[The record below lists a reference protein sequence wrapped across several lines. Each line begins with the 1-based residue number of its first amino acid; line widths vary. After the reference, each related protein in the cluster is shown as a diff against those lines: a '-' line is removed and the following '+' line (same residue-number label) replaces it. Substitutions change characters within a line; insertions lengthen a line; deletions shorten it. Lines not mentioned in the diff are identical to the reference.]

1 MKGKWKALLFVLAAS
16 FLILGNRQSGI
27 VYAVEATEVT
37 GGAGIDEDAGAA
49 DDSGAPSN
57 GEAAD
62 TPGDNSEESSDF
74 MSHMTMEKPEA
85 EKKQIDSEATTS
97 NSKNTYA
104 VYAIVAIGIIFALV
118 IAIIL
123 ITNFVKNIGKKAY
136 NRIMAGTLSVMFLIT
151 AAANVLALGKYNLV
165 MDKTF
170 GTGELKI
177 TKEEGSEDW
186 DAAYNKTGTS
196 SKEEA
201 IENGQHQTETEEEE
215 GAVLMKNEKS
225 ALPLSDSE
233 KNVTLLGINSVYIC
247 AGAQGE
253 DVSGQ
258 AGEFTSLQKG
268 LELAGFSV
276 NPSTIELYN
285 GLSQNDNY
293 KYETK
298 LTNTTDESVAITKV
312 YQYGHN
318 SAGFSNDEP
327 WIIGEV
333 ETDRYTEEIENT
345 YKDYS
350 GAAIV
355 TVTRVG
361 GEGSDLATDMGQYSD
376 YGGEEGKHYL
386 ELDTDEQNLI
396 RYAKEHF
403 SKVIVLINS
412 SNVMELGELAETKTV
427 DNLGVDSILWIGGV
441 GGTGTKA
448 VGRLLSGEVNPSGR
462 TADIYPADL
471 TKDPAWNNFGTYQY
485 SNIDE
490 NNSPASGAYQ
500 VEYEEGIY
508 VGYRYYETA
517 AAEAQAGNFDSYS
530 YDDAVVYPFGYGLSY
545 TSFDMQ
551 YNNTPVYEDETFTF
565 EITVTNTGD
574 VPGKQVAEI
583 YAETPYTYGGVE
595 KSKVVLAGFAKTERL
610 EPGESQNVTISI
622 ARDDLASY
630 DYQKEK
636 CYLLDEGTYKFYLSE
651 NSHSWASIDSTDSSK
666 YFEYTLDGIVYDND
680 DTKRNSDEVTA
691 VNQMDEITNYH
702 FVDYTHD
709 NADEGYA
716 HNMTREDFAGSFP
729 TSPTDTDLIAGDD
742 VISGINYDV
751 QASMDESDEMPTTQA
766 DNGLQLINL
775 RGKDYDDSM
784 WDDILDQLSV
794 EEMHSI
800 CAYGHFETSEIASI
814 GAPVTSDIDSPNGF
828 VNFFKPDLVSNGYT
842 TETVLA
848 STWNTEVA
856 AGRGNCIGEEAL
868 QNGINGWY
876 GPGLNL
882 HRSAFGGRNNEYYS
896 EDPLLGGSIAAA
908 ECSAAENK
916 GLMIYAKHYA
926 FNNQEAHRNEV
937 LCTWVNEQAAR
948 ELYLKT
954 YEIYA
959 KDSTAEVVC
968 LDEEGKS
975 YTVEMQGIGGIMT
988 AYNMIGAIWA
998 GGCEATVHTI
1008 LRDEWG
1014 LDGAA
1019 ITDAIGA
1026 SNAYAN
1032 PDQAIR
1038 DGSDLLLAYDLAMS
1052 DTSSATAVS
1061 SLRESTH
1068 HILYAKVNSNAMNGI
1083 APGTIISYGIAP
1095 WKVAVIL
1102 CDVMAVLLLAIGII
1116 LMKKRNT
1123 KVTIEMNL
1131 EK

>member
-1 MKGKWKALLFVLAAS
+1 MKRKEKCKVLLFALAAS
-16 FLILGNRQSGI
+16 FLILGSRNPGL
-27 VYAVEATEVT
+27 VYAAEPTEISEESN
-37 GGAGIDEDAGAA
+37 APA
-49 DDSGAPSN
+49 DM
-57 GEAAD
+57 
-62 TPGDNSEESSDF
+62 PGDNGEEESDF

-85 EKKQIDSEATTS
+85 EKKEIESAATTNS
-97 NSKNTYA
+97 SKNTYA
-104 VYAIVAIGIIFALV
+104 VYAVTGIAALFAV
-118 IAIIL
+118 VIIL
-123 ITNFVKNIGKKAY
+123 ILIANLVKKIGVKAY
-136 NRIMAGTLSVMFLIT
+136 KRMMACTLSFMCIIT
-151 AAANVLALGKYNLV
+151 VVANVLTLGRFNLV

-186 DAAYNKTGTS
+186 DSTYNAKSAG

-201 IENGQHQTETEEEE
+201 VQNGQQQTELEEEE
-215 GAVLMKNEKS
+215 GAVLMKNENN
-225 ALPLSDSE
+225 ALPLSDNE
-233 KNVTLLGINSVYIC
+233 KKVTLLGVNSVYIC

-258 AGEFTSLQKG
+258 AGEFLSLQEG
-268 LELAGFSV
+268 IESAGFSV
-276 NPSTIELYN
+276 NPSTIDLYN

-333 ETDRYTEEIENT
+333 ETEKYTNEIEST
-345 YKDYS
+345 YSDYS
-350 GAAIV
+350 DAAIV
-355 TVTRVG
+355 TLTRVG
-361 GEGSDLATDMGQYSD
+361 GEGSDLAKDMGAYAD
-376 YGGEEGKHYL
+376 YGGEAGKHYL
-386 ELDTDEQNLI
+386 ELDSEEQNLI
-396 RYAKEHF
+396 KYAKEHF
-403 SKVIVLINS
+403 SKVVVLINS
-412 SNVMELGELAETKTV
+412 SNVMELGELAAEKT
-427 DNLGVDSILWIGGV
+427 DSNLGVDAILWIGGV

-448 VGRLLSGEVNPSGR
+448 VGRLLSGDVNPSGR

-471 TKDPAWNNFGTYQY
+471 TKDPTWNNFGTYQY
-485 SNIDE
+485 TNIDE
-490 NNSPASGAYQ
+490 NNSPDKGAYQ

-517 AAEAQAGNFDSYS
+517 EAEAQAGNYDSYH

-545 TSFDMQ
+545 TTFDMQ
-551 YNNTPVYEDETFTF
+551 FEKTPVYEDESFQF
-565 EITVTNTGD
+565 DITVTNTGD
-574 VPGKQVAEI
+574 VPGKQVAEL
-583 YAETPYTYGGVE
+583 YVEAPYTYGGVE
-595 KSKVVLAGFAKTERL
+595 KSKVVLAGYAKTDVL
-610 EPGESQNVTISI
+610 EPGESQNVSI
-622 ARDDLASY
+622 VADRDDLASY
-630 DYQKEK
+630 DYEENK
-636 CYLLDEGTYKFYLSE
+636 CYVLEEGAYKFYLSE
-651 NSHSWASIDSTDSSK
+651 NSHSWAEIDPSDSGK
-666 YFEYTLDGIVYDND
+666 YFEYTLEGAVFDSD
-680 DTKRNSDEVTA
+680 DTKRSSDETAA
-691 VNQMDEITNYH
+691 VNQMDDVTNYH
-702 FVDYTHD
+702 FVDYTQEEAD
-709 NADEGYA
+709 NGYA

-729 TSPTDTDLIAGDD
+729 TSPTDADLTAGDD
-742 VISGINYDV
+742 VINGINYDV
-751 QASMDESDEMPTTQA
+751 EAGIDESDEMPTTQA

-775 RGKDYDDSM
+775 RGVDYDDTM
-784 WDDILDQLSV
+784 WDDLLDQLSV

-800 CAYGHFETSEIASI
+800 CAYGHFETAEIASI

-848 STWNTEVA
+848 STWNTDVA
-856 AGRGNCIGEEAL
+856 AGRGECIGEEAL
-868 QNGINGWY
+868 QNEINGWY

-882 HRSAFGGRNNEYYS
+882 HRSAFGGRNNEYFS
-896 EDPLLGGSIAAA
+896 EDPLLGGTMAAA
-908 ECSAAENK
+908 ECSAAESK

-926 FNNQEAHRNEV
+926 FNNQESHRNQV
-937 LCTWVNEQAAR
+937 LCTWVNEQTAR

-959 KDSTAEVVC
+959 KDSVAEVVC
-968 LDEEGKS
+968 LDEEGNQ
-975 YTVEMQGIGGIMT
+975 YTVKMQGIGGVMT
-988 AYNMIGAIWA
+988 AYNMVGAVWA
-998 GGCEATVHTI
+998 GGCEAVAHTI

-1014 LDGAA
+1014 LDGAS

-1026 SNAYAN
+1026 SYTYAN

-1068 HILYAKVNSNAMNGI
+1068 HILYAKVNSNVMNGI
-1083 APGTIISYGIAP
+1083 APGTMISYGLAP
-1095 WKVAVIL
+1095 WKMAVIL
-1102 CDVMAVLLLAIGII
+1102 CDILAVII
-1116 LMKKRNT
+1116 LAAGLVLMKRRSVKT
-1123 KVTIEMNL
+1123 A